1 MALAPATDTE
11 AGPIRDRCKTTF
23 DWAAQILLLM
33 VLNPYPI
40 YPSASQYVLRLH
52 RDAQPQNG
60 VLLGHI
66 VHVTSG
72 DSCTF
77 ASGEELLAWLA
88 SRAIDQPSFKENQ

>member
-1 MALAPATDTE
+1 MALAPAADTE
-11 AGPIRDRCKTTF
+11 SGLIRDRHKTTS
-23 DWAAQILLLM
+23 DWAAQILLAM

-40 YPSASQYVLRLH
+40 YPSGSQYVLRLH

-72 DSCTF
+72 DSCAF

-88 SRAIDQPSFKENQ
+88 SRAVDQPSFKENQ

>member
-1 MALAPATDTE
+1 
-11 AGPIRDRCKTTF
+11 
-23 DWAAQILLLM
+23 M

-40 YPSASQYVLRLH
+40 YPSGSQYVLRLH

-72 DSCTF
+72 DSCAF

-88 SRAIDQPSFKENQ
+88 SRAVDQPSFKENQ